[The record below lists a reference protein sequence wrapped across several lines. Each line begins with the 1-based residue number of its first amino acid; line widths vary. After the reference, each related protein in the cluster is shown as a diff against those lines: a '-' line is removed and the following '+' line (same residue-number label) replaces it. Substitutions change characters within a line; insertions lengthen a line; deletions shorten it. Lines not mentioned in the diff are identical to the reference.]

1 MKNID
6 AMTDRQFVFGSI
18 QIVSNQLDTLLEREL
33 KEDGLTSKQW
43 LLTAIIQKR
52 FDYAPTIREAADA
65 MGSSHQNVKQVAL
78 KLEQK
83 GFLVLEK
90 DKKDARVTRIRFTD
104 KIDAFKTETQLKA
117 DRFTENLFA
126 GISGDEMAAA
136 RSVLAK
142 MLFNLQKMD
151 TEKNKTGGQFK

>member
-6 AMTDRQFVFGSI
+6 AMTDRQFIFGSL
-18 QIVSNQLDTLLEREL
+18 QIVSNLLDTLLEREL

-52 FDYAPTIREAADA
+52 FDYAPTIKEAADA

-104 KIDAFKTETQLKA
+104 KIDTFKTETQLKA

-126 GISGDEMAAA
+126 GISGDEMAVA
-136 RSVLAK
+136 RSMLTK

-151 TEKNKTGGQFK
+151 TEK